1 MRIANIV
8 CERDIKIDNK
18 FNLINSIDAIIP
30 GLPTL
35 IVGINNAKS
44 YTKDISYLDRRIDDN
59 TFWTFSRLEKR
70 DLFEEDLFYFIQFA
84 YNKLLEHAKFKFI
97 DLILSDSE
105 KINLVFYDIKSNEN
119 VITFHYQNMVYTYVN
134 DTIYG
139 FNLRQVEYI
148 GKSIDKFMT
157 KIKDISHVFLQ
168 DEKIL
173 IEYKKE
179 LSVFNEEIKYI
190 PFIYS
195 LRNNE

>member
-8 CERDIKIDNK
+8 CERDIKIDKK
-18 FNLINSIDAIIP
+18 FNIIDRIDNIIP

-35 IVGINNAKS
+35 IIGVNNAKS
-44 YTKDISYLDRRIDDN
+44 YSKDISYLDRRINDN

-84 YNKLLEHAKFKFI
+84 YNKLLDHAKFKFI
-97 DLILSDSE
+97 DLMLSDSE
-105 KINLVFYDIKSNEN
+105 KIKLVFDDIKSGKN

-139 FNLRQVEYI
+139 FDLRQVEYI
-148 GKSIDKFMT
+148 GKSIDKFMS
-157 KIKDISHVFLQ
+157 KIKEMSHVFLQ
-168 DEKIL
+168 NEKIL

>member
-8 CERDIKIDNK
+8 CERDIKIDKK
-18 FNLINSIDAIIP
+18 FNIIDRIDNIIP

-35 IVGINNAKS
+35 IIGVNNAKS
-44 YTKDISYLDRRIDDN
+44 YSKDISYLDRRINDN

-84 YNKLLEHAKFKFI
+84 YNKLLDHAKFKFI
-97 DLILSDSE
+97 DLMLSDSE
-105 KINLVFYDIKSNEN
+105 KIKLVFDDIKSGKN

-139 FNLRQVEYI
+139 FDLRQVEYI

-179 LSVFNEEIKYI
+179 LRVFNEEIKYI

>member
-105 KINLVFYDIKSNEN
+105 KINLVFYDIKSSEN

-139 FNLRQVEYI
+139 FDLRQVEYI